1 MKLSVL
7 TVVLYHKTLEES
19 LQYLNN
25 LGVHS
30 IELPTGGNPG
40 KTHCDPKDYL
50 GKPEKIQELKSLFQ
64 KYDMSICA
72 LSTHGNGIHPNP
84 QIAREA
90 KEDLENSI
98 LLAEQLGVDTV
109 ITFSGCAGDSDTATH
124 SNWVTCAWPTEYAE
138 LLKWQWEEKLI
149 PFWKEEAAFAQ
160 KHGVRKI
167 ALELHPGFMVYNTE
181 TLLRL
186 RAAVGDTIGANF
198 DPSHLYWQGMDP
210 IAAAR
215 ALRGAIYHVHAK
227 DTKIDEQNTKVNG
240 VLDTKSLADIQNRSW
255 IFRTVGYGHSEGW
268 WRDFISELKIGGY
281 DGAVSIEHEDAL
293 MSPEEGLEKAI
304 RFFFVFLICDSAEEL
319 WWV

>member
-1 MKLSVL
+1 MAVGRKAHSL
-7 TVVLYHKTLEES
+7 LERGSS
-19 LQYLNN
+19 L
-25 LGVHS
+25 
-30 IELPTGGNPG
+30 
-40 KTHCDPKDYL
+40 
-50 GKPEKIQELKSLFQ
+50 
-64 KYDMSICA
+64 CA
-72 LSTHGNGIHPNP
+72 KNM
-84 QIAREA
+84 E
-90 KEDLENSI
+90 
-98 LLAEQLGVDTV
+98 
-109 ITFSGCAGDSDTATH
+109 
-124 SNWVTCAWPTEYAE
+124 
-138 LLKWQWEEKLI
+138 
-149 PFWKEEAAFAQ
+149 
-160 KHGVRKI
+160 VRKI

-293 MSPEEGLEKAI
+293 MSPEEGWKKP
-304 RFFFVFLICDSAEEL
+304 SASCRAF
-319 WWV
+319 